1 MKNLIRVV
9 LIIFAIIVLLLGI
22 SYWRSGGQ
30 TEIVNSI
37 QINKPTYEVL
47 DYIAD
52 MRNELKWNPDAQY
65 IEKMS
70 AGPIEVG
77 TVFRAKWH
85 MSDTIDVTVTQY
97 YPPYWV
103 AFENGGPLEVILK
116 LVLSP
121 IGEGTEL
128 ESKFIATPHGFIRA
142 IFPIFKAR
150 LKAQEKENMINLKK
164 ALESN

>member
-1 MKNLIRVV
+1 MRNLIRVL
-9 LIIFAIIVLLLGI
+9 LIIIALIVLLFGI
-22 SYWRSGGQ
+22 SYMISGGQ

-37 QINKPTYEVL
+37 KINKPAHEVL
-47 DYIAD
+47 NYIAD
-52 MRNELKWNPDAQY
+52 MRNELKWNPHAQY
-65 IEKMS
+65 VEKMS
-70 AGPIEVG
+70 TGPIEVG

-103 AFENGGPLEVILK
+103 TFENGGQLEVTLK

-121 IGEGTEL
+121 SGEETEL
-128 ESKFIATPHGFIRA
+128 ESKFIAIPHGFIRA
-142 IFPIFKAR
+142 IFPIFKAQ

-164 ALESN
+164 ALEGN